1 MNKFKLFAGIT
12 AICLLTTGC
21 AENENISQS
30 TSEQSSS
37 VSEMNLHH
45 SLTKIRIYSAMKKIP
60 LQANTVSMKT
70 PSEKDLL
77 PLW

>member
-37 VSEMNLHH
+37 V
-45 SLTKIRIYSAMKKIP
+45 YSAMKKIP